1 MSRPLRR
8 RPGSVGSVPDLF
20 ETRLSRRWRVLL
32 VACTLATIA
41 PMALLIPQPALTPAG
56 RFAAIALA
64 ICQVAVVW
72 WMDRRPL
79 LVTLVSLC
87 VGATLELMHLQL
99 GPGVALIV
107 LTTLAWL
114 RPARISLCGLG
125 AAVGLFAAALG
136 ATDRWLPALL
146 WSGAAAL
153 AWSWGAL
160 GRARSARR
168 ESEARRMVLQER
180 ARITRELH
188 DVLAHTVSLMVLQ
201 AAAANDV
208 FDTHPAKA
216 KRAIEAVE
224 DVGRQ
229 ALDEVRRLLG
239 VITDDRDHAAASP
252 DLGDL
257 DRLAETISKAGVEVT
272 VHRHGSIDVAPAV
285 AESAYRIVQESLTNV
300 LRHAGAKQA
309 EVDLRVVG
317 GQLAVTITDTGGGGD
332 RHEHGTG
339 RGLDGMRQRATQLG
353 GRLEAGPAP
362 DGGFRVAAWLPAHG
376 HR

>member
-1 MSRPLRR
+1 M
-8 RPGSVGSVPDLF
+8 PDLF

-41 PMALLIPQPALTPAG
+41 PMALLIPQPALSPAG

-114 RPARISLCGLG
+114 RPARISLWGLG
-125 AAVGLFAAALG
+125 AAVGLFVAALG
-136 ATDRWLPALL
+136 VTDRWLPALL

-239 VITDDRDHAAASP
+239 VIADDRDHAAASP